1 MRGCFKTMK
10 DITNYIQT
18 YYRYN
23 GKFYTVSNRKDFRL
37 NDVFL
42 DGRDYGVK
50 VIETEQDLVNV
61 AYIAPEL
68 YVILEEVTI

>member
-1 MRGCFKTMK
+1 MK
-10 DITNYIQT
+10 DITNHIQT

-23 GKFYTVSNRKDFRL
+23 GKFYTVTERKGFHI

-50 VIETEQDLVNV
+50 IIESEKDIINMSFT
-61 AYIAPEL
+61 APEL
-68 YVILEEVTI
+68 YIILKEVTI